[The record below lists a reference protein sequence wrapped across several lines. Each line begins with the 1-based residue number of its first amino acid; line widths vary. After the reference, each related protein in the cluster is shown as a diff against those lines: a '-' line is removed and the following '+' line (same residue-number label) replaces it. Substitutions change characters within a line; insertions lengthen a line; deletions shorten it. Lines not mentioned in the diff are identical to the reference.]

1 MIDISLMDHINSRP
15 REYGWRANNHSEY
28 WGRKKRDGFLYR
40 TGTLNPEALV
50 GSFGTLYSRCRVPR
64 NHLGALDLT
73 RITSEFDARPECPS
87 GRSGVSDGRGPRLVL
102 GVVGL
107 RRSAGVATRTVV
119 NVLVLHLADLR
130 SDQCVPVNGNPV
142 IPCTQVLGYCDS
154 VLARDRPSGLAGVRD
169 VVNCGFVRRTVYS
182 RLSIESFGNE
192 TVRLSPQHLL
202 SCSRRG
208 QRGCEGGHVDRAWQY
223 LRKVGVVNEE
233 CYHYESGTTGKVP
246 SCRIPV
252 RANLFSLRCASKE
265 VSKGG
270 KRIHILA
277 IISHNRRSS
286 PPAAIMK
293 VYKDLFM
300 YGGGVYRHTGS
311 TEEEYAM
318 HSVRIVGWGHDSS
331 LGGRPTKYWL
341 VANSWGT
348 GWGER
353 GFLRIRR
360 GTNESEIE
368 SFVLT
373 VRARL
378 AAYDRKAR
386 RRRPGRHAH
395 PQHHHHAHLT
405 TRSTRGR
412 SGWLI

>member
-1 MIDISLMDHINSRP
+1 MIDVTLMNDINGRP
-15 REYGWRANNHSEY
+15 REYGWRANNYSEY

-40 TGTLNPEALV
+40 TGTLNPEAL
-50 GSFGTLYSRCRVPR
+50 SLQMYPIILRPDPSRIP
-64 NHLGALDLT
+64 
-73 RITSEFDARPECPS
+73 SEFDAREKPEWV
-87 GRSGVSDGRGPRLVL
+87 GRVSDVGDQGWCGASWAFSTL
-102 GVVGL
+102 GV
-107 RRSAGVATRTVV
+107 AQ
-119 NVLVLHLADLR
+119 D
-130 SDQCVPVNGNPV
+130 
-142 IPCTQVLGYCDS
+142 
-154 VLARDRPSGLAGVRD
+154 
-169 VVNCGFVRRTVYS
+169 

-233 CYHYESGTTGKVP
+233 CYSYESGTTGKVP

-265 VSKGG
+265 VVYQRRDLYKTEPPYRIAG
-270 KRIHILA
+270 KEEDIQWEIMT
-277 IISHNRRSS
+277 NG
-286 PPAAIMK
+286 PVQAIMR
-293 VYKDLFM
+293 VYRDLFM
-300 YGGGVYRHTGS
+300 YAGGVYRHTGS
-311 TEEEYAM
+311 PQEDHAM
-318 HSVRIVGWGHDSS
+318 HSVRIVGWGQDSS
-331 LGGRPTKYWL
+331 LGGRPSKYWL
-341 VANSWGT
+341 VANSWGKR
-348 GWGER
+348 WGER
-353 GFLRIRR
+353 GFFRIQR

-395 PQHHHHAHLT
+395 PHHAHHHPDAQNQLD
-405 TRSTRGR
+405 R